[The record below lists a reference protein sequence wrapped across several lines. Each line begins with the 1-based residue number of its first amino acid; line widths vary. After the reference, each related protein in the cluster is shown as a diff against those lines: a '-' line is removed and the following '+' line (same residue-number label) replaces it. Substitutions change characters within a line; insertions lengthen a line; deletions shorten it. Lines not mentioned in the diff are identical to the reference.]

1 MLRWTLEILAKE
13 AEKFGRSTMKEMG
26 KPLAILVERLR
37 ARDSDQ
43 DKVLLTERRVK
54 SLP

>member
-1 MLRWTLEILAKE
+1 MLRRTVEILAKE

-26 KPLAILVERLR
+26 MPLAILIEWLR

-43 DKVLLTERRVK
+43 DKARLVECRVK